1 MVVPVVA
8 VVAKE
13 ISHHMGLL
21 PQMQTMV
28 KCNPRKNES
37 KFLSNLKVKKIIT
50 ISLTI
55 NSRGYHLKDLS
66 RWPGPIR
73 SGVGDS
79 LCCVVYNITNSFM
92 IKRTMHRTRDS
103 HEWFQHN

>member
-1 MVVPVVA
+1 MVVGVVVVVPVVA

-21 PQMQTMV
+21 PPDANNGEMQP
-28 KCNPRKNES
+28 KKKIKS
-37 KFLSNLKVKKIIT
+37 KLLSHLKVKKIIT

-55 NSRGYHLKDLS
+55 SSRGYYLKDLS
-66 RWPGPIR
+66 RWSGPIR

-79 LCCVVYNITNSFM
+79 LC
-92 IKRTMHRTRDS
+92 
-103 HEWFQHN
+103 